1 MRQHHRGRI
10 AAAAGLALALLATA
24 VPAAAQGLLDR
35 LKSVAS
41 GAAGDAQ
48 GEGWRQIERHVERYK
63 DRDNP
68 LTLRATTREHRRV
81 EILTASRPGVYA
93 VHEGDDL
100 FPVTEATRVRV
111 KDADPETDHIEID
124 IESADGREGRISFYG
139 DEPTVAEFRIWMD
152 EIFETETPEQAFERY
167 FADTLTNVLHARGAE
182 HQVPADDR
190 VGYRTL
196 AEAEAHDY
204 YRCMV
209 CFHPSPK
216 VTEWEVEEELQ
227 RAGLAQARAEYRVV
241 PDRLVQAELQRLG
254 ERLLSA
260 WPAPLKGYGYEFTLV
275 DDPMVN
281 AFAIPGGRIFVTT
294 GLVGALETEAALHA
308 VLAHEIAHVESRH
321 NYRSNK
327 GVRTA
332 EAIGGLLDVF
342 SRTTGNRSVA
352 EVGALATNGI
362 GSVVLMDYGRDRERE
377 ADMFASVFFART
389 DQGNEGLA
397 GTFEALRDAEEAR
410 PPSES
415 RGIVTDAVDN
425 VFERMLASHPSVIE
439 RLDRAQGTV
448 TGEFPETAV
457 FHGVR
462 RNGDRVATLRF
473 ELQQAYDDEL
483 NVLVNLTTTEEF
495 GRKDNIN
502 DIDLRT
508 ASGKRIHLD
517 EQTAEEVEKNDNVS
531 PLFSTGDADGLI
543 EEPITELRLKLRN
556 VDRWVRAPN

>member
-1 MRQHHRGRI
+1 MRQHHRGCI
-10 AAAAGLALALLATA
+10 ATAVGLALALLATTA
-24 VPAAAQGLLDR
+24 PAAAQGLLDR
-35 LKSVAS
+35 LKNVAS
-41 GAAGDAQ
+41 GAAGDAE
-48 GEGWRQIERHVERYK
+48 GEGWRQIEPHVERHK

-68 LTLRATTREHRRV
+68 LILRATTREHRRV
-81 EILTASRPGVYA
+81 EILTASRPGVHA
-93 VHEGDDL
+93 VHEGDEL

-124 IESADGREGRISFYG
+124 IESADGREGQISFYG

-152 EIFETETPEQAFERY
+152 EIFETETLEQAFERY
-167 FADTLTNVLHARGAE
+167 FADTLTNVLHARGSE

-204 YRCMV
+204 RRCMV
-209 CFHPSPK
+209 CFYPAPT
-216 VTEWEVEEELQ
+216 VTEWEVEEKLQ
-227 RAGLAQARAEYRVV
+227 RTALAQTRAEYRVV

-254 ERLLSA
+254 ERLLSQ

-275 DDPMVN
+275 DDPTVN
-281 AFAIPGGRIFVTT
+281 AFAIPGGRVLVTT

-308 VLAHEIAHVESRH
+308 VLAHEIAHVESRQG
-321 NYRSNK
+321 YRSNK

-352 EVGALATNGI
+352 EVGALATNRI
-362 GSVVLMDYGRDRERE
+362 GNVVLMDYGRDRERE

-389 DQGNEGLA
+389 NQGNEGLT
-397 GTFEALRDAEEAR
+397 GTFEALRDDEEAM

-439 RLDRAQGTV
+439 RLERAQGTV

-462 RNGDRVATLRF
+462 RNGDLVETLRF

-495 GRKDNIN
+495 GRKDNVN